1 MTPVRLLLGAL
12 GLAAVARGGWLLL
25 GLDAADLGAA
35 LVWLAGGVL
44 VHDVLL
50 APVVALAGV
59 LLARLLPGPERAP
72 VVVGAVVAGTLTLAV
87 LPVLG
92 RFGAKPDDPFLL
104 NRPYLASWLVLV
116 GALTIGCAAAA
127 VVRRRAGMRRRTT
140 GRP

>member
-1 MTPVRLLLGAL
+1 MTAVRVLLGAL

-25 GLDAADLGAA
+25 DLGPADLVDA

-44 VHDVLL
+44 LHDAVL
-50 APVVALAGV
+50 APVVALVGV

-72 VVVGAVVAGTLTLAV
+72 VVVGAVLAGTLTLAV

-92 RFGAKPDDPFLL
+92 RFGAKPDDPYLL
-104 NRPYLASWLVLV
+104 DRPYLLSWLLLT
-116 GALTIGCAAAA
+116 GALLTGSVVVA
-127 VVRRRAGMRRRTT
+127 VLRRRTA